1 MQEKGSIDFLKYVRE
16 KSEPGEREKMG
27 KILRIFF
34 LIGLMVGLWSG
45 ARAAQSEAA
54 PPKLRRIRP
63 NTITAGAP
71 TFTLRLEGKNFAA
84 DAKVLFDGVELGA
97 PRVVERNRV
106 ILVEVDAS
114 LVAAPGE
121 HDIQVV
127 NPDGQ
132 STTARKLTVV
142 EAQEGLTMQLVV
154 RAASEDPNQS
164 ISVEVIGSGFT
175 DKSKVLFWG
184 VESQNTTF
192 ISETELSFLLPLE
205 LMSDTARVPVMVQNK
220 AGKFSNVD
228 IFFIVPRPA
237 VITELDP
244 DTIQVGNEDFTLKVF
259 AENIKSD
266 ARIVINGNP
275 LETSRPKEGRLEAT
289 VPASFRSAPGQLIV
303 RIEQEGLQSSDSVL
317 SVTPTQGP
325 FIFTIAPNRIRQ
337 GEKKD
342 KLDLVGANFRGEVKV
357 LINGQEQ
364 RVRASSRRRIIARLS
379 DEITATLGTY
389 AVQVQDADGNLSNV
403 ATFEVVPDVNVSTL
417 AGGNRDGFNQ
427 GCVAADQALFRR
439 PSRMALGPDGL
450 IYVVDHQNHAIRT
463 IDPASGQTC
472 TLVGTGFA
480 AYNDSGNPRES
491 EADFKPAF
499 SYPLG
504 IAIRGDGTIYLT
516 ENGNHV
522 VRRIRRGPGGSI
534 TVDTFAGTFVDI
546 KDKNRQD
553 RFKSTRE
560 GLSGFRDGKALE
572 AAFRQPDDIVIA
584 PDGTIYLSDAGNSV
598 IRRIRQ
604 VGSDFVV
611 ETIAGNGVPG
621 FADGQ
626 ASNARFNTPTG
637 IALTPDGQFLI
648 VADTNNHRIRRI
660 NLATGKVDTLSG
672 NGEIGGI
679 DGPPGEASF
688 DQPTG
693 VAVDSDGTVYVSEY
707 RASRIRRVDP
717 AGNATT
723 LTGGARAKFRDGPGL
738 EALFNAPRGILLD
751 RANRAL
757 YVADFE
763 NSKIRKIT
771 LP

>member
-1 MQEKGSIDFLKYVRE
+1 MRKT
-16 KSEPGEREKMG
+16 
-27 KILRIFF
+27 LRIFF
-34 LIGLMVGLWSG
+34 LIWLILGIWSQV
-45 ARAAQSEAA
+45 RAAQSEAA
-54 PPKLRRIRP
+54 PPKLKRIRP
-63 NTITAGAP
+63 STITAGAP
-71 TFTLRLEGKNFAA
+71 TFTLRLEGKNFAPG
-84 DAKVLFDGVELGA
+84 AKVLFDGVELSS

-106 ILVEVDAS
+106 ILVDVDAS

-121 HDIQVV
+121 HTIQAI

-132 STTARKLTVV
+132 STVARNLSVI
-142 EAQEGLTMQLVV
+142 EAREGLTMQLVV
-154 RAASEDPNQS
+154 RTASEDPSQS
-164 ISVEVIGSGFT
+164 ISVDIIGSGFT
-175 DKSKVLFWG
+175 DNSKVLFWG
-184 VESQNTTF
+184 VEVQNTTF
-192 ISETELSFLLPLE
+192 VSETKLSFLLPLG
-205 LMSDTARVPVMVQNK
+205 LMSDTARVPVMVQNRS
-220 AGKFSNVD
+220 GRLSNVD
-228 IFFIVPRPA
+228 IFFVLPRPA

-244 DTIQVGNEDFTLKVF
+244 DTIQVGSEDFALKVF
-259 AENIKSD
+259 AENIKPD

-275 LETSRPKEGRLEAT
+275 LETSRPKEGRLETT

-303 RIEQEGLQSSDSVL
+303 RIEQEGLQSSDFVL
-317 SVTPTQGP
+317 SVTPTEGP

-337 GEKKD
+337 GEKKET
-342 KLDLVGANFRGEVKV
+342 LDLVGANFRGEVKV

-364 RVRASSRRRIIARLS
+364 RVRSSSRRRIIARVS

-389 AVQVQDADGNLSNV
+389 TVQVQDADGNLSNV
-403 ATFEVVPDVNVSTL
+403 AAFEVVPDVNVSTL

-427 GCVAADQALFRR
+427 GCVAADQAFFRR
-439 PSRMALGPDGL
+439 PSRMAFGQDGL

-463 IDPASGQTC
+463 VDPITGQTC
-472 TLVGTGFA
+472 TLAGTGSA

-491 EADFKPAF
+491 EPDFKPAF

-504 IAIRGDGTIYLT
+504 VAVRRDGTIYVT

-522 VRRIRRGPGGSI
+522 IRRISRGPSGAI
-534 TVDTFAGTFVDI
+534 TIDTFAGTFVDI
-546 KDKNRQD
+546 TNKDRQD

-560 GLSGFRDGKALE
+560 GLSGFRDGGAFE

-584 PDGTIYLSDAGNSV
+584 PQGTIYLSDAGNNV

-604 VGSDFVV
+604 VGSDLVV
-611 ETIAGNGVPG
+611 ETVAGNGLPG

-626 ASNARFNTPTG
+626 AANARFNTPTG

-660 NLATGKVDTLSG
+660 NLATGRVDTLSG
-672 NGEIGGI
+672 SGEIGGI

-688 DQPTG
+688 DQPIG
-693 VAVDSDGTVYVSEY
+693 VAIDSDGTVYVSEY

-717 AGNATT
+717 AGNVTT
-723 LTGGARAKFRDGPGL
+723 LTGGARSKFRDGPGL
-738 EALFNAPRGILLD
+738 QALFNAPRGILLD
-751 RANRAL
+751 RANKAL

-763 NSKIRKIT
+763 NSKIRKIA